1 MSTKFLK
8 RAALIAAVLIMLCS
22 VFCVNAFA
30 TGEDLPDS
38 PQTPETQHGEEPQPP
53 EITEE
58 QHTESITI
66 EIIPIEPVTSEP
78 KTTQAPKPTQPAT
91 KPEPKPTQPKTT
103 DPKPT
108 KPQEPADHGEDEP
121 QNQQPVNN
129 EEQIENR
136 NPDNDAGKTTTST
149 TAAVTEGTTQSL
161 TNPDGTFYAYIELN
175 NGQKRMKHRMSE
187 PDYLPEPDIPS
198 RKGFNFVG
206 WYADPGFKKE
216 WDFEKDIAKPG
227 CILYAKWEDD
237 GTDKT
242 VYSITVSRTSGG
254 TVEVNPTK
262 AQPGET
268 INITV
273 TPDEGMR
280 LKPGGLKVNGKS
292 TEFFSFEMTSGNVK
306 ITAEFEAVSNQNSV
320 GKKTNVTVIILI
332 VLFVLLLAFAVF
344 MFMRKRSAEAD
355 EEDEDGDSSWVDES
369 VVVENGFK
377 NGDKVAKSEA
387 DDDDDDVELVSL
399 DDIYSGED
407 EEKPESESEDE
418 ADGE

>member
-22 VFCVNAFA
+22 IFCINASA
-30 TGEDLPDS
+30 TGEDLPE
-38 PQTPETQHGEEPQPP
+38 PTQEPETQQQEETQPP
-53 EITEE
+53 EIPEE
-58 QHTESITI
+58 QPTESITI

-78 KTTQAPKPTQPAT
+78 EPTQAPKPTQSAT
-91 KPEPKPTQPKTT
+91 KPEPTQPKKP

-108 KPQEPADHGEDEP
+108 KPQEQPADPGEDEP

-129 EEQIENR
+129 GGQNENR
-136 NPDNDAGKTTTST
+136 NPDNDTAGKTTTST

-161 TNPDGTFYAYIELN
+161 TNPDGTFYAYIEMN

-206 WYADPGFKKE
+206 WYADPGFKKK

-242 VYSITVSRTSGG
+242 VYSISVSKTSGG

-332 VLFVLLLAFAVF
+332 VLFVLLLAFAAF
-344 MFMRKRSAEAD
+344 MFIRKRRAEAD
-355 EEDEDGDSSWVDES
+355 EEDDEGDSSWVDES

-377 NGDKVAKSEA
+377 NGDMVAKSEP
-387 DDDDDDVELVSL
+387 DDDEDEVELVSL
-399 DDIYSGED
+399 DDIYSGE
-407 EEKPESESEDE
+407 ELESKGE

>member
-8 RAALIAAVLIMLCS
+8 RAALIAVVLIVLCS
-22 VFCVNAFA
+22 IFCINAFA
-30 TGEDLPDS
+30 TGEDLPE
-38 PQTPETQHGEEPQPP
+38 PQEPETQQEEPQPP

-58 QHTESITI
+58 QPTESITI

-78 KTTQAPKPTQPAT
+78 KPTQAPKPTQPAT

-175 NGQKRMKHRMSE
+175 NGLKRMKHRMTE
-187 PDYLPEPDIPS
+187 PDYLPEPDLPE

-206 WYADPGFKKE
+206 WYADPEFKKK
-216 WDFEKDIAKPG
+216 WDFDKDIAKPG

-242 VYSITVSRTSGG
+242 VYSITVSKSAGG
-254 TVEVNPTK
+254 KVEVNPTK

-344 MFMRKRSAEAD
+344 MFMRKRSAAAD
-355 EEDEDGDSSWVDES
+355 EEDDEGDLWVDTS
-369 VVVENGFK
+369 VVVEDGFK
-377 NGDKVAKSEA
+377 NGGKVAKSEP
-387 DDDDDDVELVSL
+387 DDDEDEVELVSL
-399 DDIYSGED
+399 DDIYSGE
-407 EEKPESESEDE
+407 EVENPGSESEGE

>member
-22 VFCVNAFA
+22 IFCINASA
-30 TGEDLPDS
+30 TGVNLPEP
-38 PQTPETQHGEEPQPP
+38 PQEPETQQEETQPH
-53 EITEE
+53 EIPEE
-58 QHTESITI
+58 QPTESITI

-78 KTTQAPKPTQPAT
+78 EPTQKPTQPAT
-91 KPEPKPTQPKTT
+91 KPEPKTTQPKKP

-108 KPQEPADHGEDEP
+108 KPQEPDEPEEEEP

-129 EEQIENR
+129 DLQNENR
-136 NPDNDAGKTTTST
+136 NPDNDAAGKTTTST

-206 WYADPGFKKE
+206 WYADPEFKKK
-216 WDFEKDIAKPG
+216 WDFEKDIANPG

-242 VYSITVSRTSGG
+242 VYSITVSKTTGG

-280 LKPGGLKVNGKS
+280 LKPGGLKVNGES

-320 GKKTNVTVIILI
+320 GKKSNAAVIILI
-332 VLFVLLLAFAVF
+332 IVFVLLLAFAAF
-344 MFMRKRSAEAD
+344 MFIRKRRAEAD
-355 EEDEDGDSSWVDES
+355 EADDEGDSSWVDES

-377 NGDKVAKSEA
+377 NGDKVAKSEP
-387 DDDDDDVELVSL
+387 DDDEDDVELVSL
-399 DDIYSGED
+399 DDIYSGE
-407 EEKPESESEDE
+407 ESESKGE